1 MNIQENTS
9 LKPYNTFGI
18 DAKAR
23 FFTKVSGLA
32 ELKEALLFAEAQTI
46 PILILGGGSNI
57 LLTLG
62 FYGLVI
68 KLELKGIKV
77 VEEDSEKYLYQLVPV
92 KTGMNL
98 FFMQL
103 LKIGQE

>member
-23 FFTKVSGLA
+23 FFTKVSGLK

-57 LLTLG
+57 LLTQDFL
-62 FYGLVI
+62 GLVI

-77 VEEDSEKYLYQLVPV
+77 LQEDSEKVLVSV
-92 KTGMNL
+92 GAGENWHEFVL
-98 FFMQL
+98 FAIAQN
-103 LKIGQE
+103 